1 MEPEVLPDGDHD
13 LAQAQRITEKVLAF
27 TYKALSD
34 HHIFLEGTLLK
45 PNMVT
50 AGQSCPIKYTAEDIA
65 KATVTTLSRTVPPAV
80 PGNLLYPPG
89 KTDITSTMRQSKTLS
104 TIDKSGSKTARN
116 SIFNC
121 HLSLVGIKWQLKT
134 LFLAIFSIYVR

>member
-50 AGQSCPIKYTAEDIA
+50 AGQSCSIKYTAEDIA

-80 PGNLLYPPG
+80 PGNFFYPLG
-89 KTDITSTMRQSKTLS
+89 KTDITSNMRRSKTLS
-104 TIDKSGSKTARN
+104 TIDRHEKVQDLSG
-116 SIFNC
+116 
-121 HLSLVGIKWQLKT
+121 LPD
-134 LFLAIFSIYVR
+134 

>member
-80 PGNLLYPPG
+80 PGNFYYPLCRMCSNQKHSQQSTNMDKKQGLFQLYWEKAPG
-89 KTDITSTMRQSKTLS
+89 QNWEKM
-104 TIDKSGSKTARN
+104 IDLTAKLGE
-116 SIFNC
+116 IM
-121 HLSLVGIKWQLKT
+121 T
-134 LFLAIFSIYVR
+134 